1 MASDRKRDRPTGGT
15 PPTKKQKD
23 KSGGSTISC
32 IVCSKNAEDGSIQ
45 CECCFEWVHPKCA
58 GITDEEYGIL
68 GGCSPNIMFFCKL
81 CRPQVSLSLKFF
93 NEIKDKQTE
102 LDERLQKLESKL
114 APISGN
120 SNQDTMSQENN
131 SSNANPVQTATT
143 NSHYNLQHDRK
154 FNIVMY
160 GIDEC
165 EKGAP
170 RNERS
175 GRDLSSVIETIT
187 KVNANVS
194 PLSIRDLHRLGKY
207 QEQSRR
213 PRPILIKFNRA
224 IDVSILLSQT
234 STLPSGI
241 RIKPDMNP
249 EERQIES
256 LLLKERW
263 SLIQKDINRKVI
275 KIRGNRIFV
284 NNKLHG
290 EVKNRN
296 LVLSQAVL
304 PDDQMESSSN

>member
-1 MASDRKRDRPTGGT
+1 MIENETDQLAAPLPPKNRKTNQVGQLFHVLYAVKMPKTAVFNVNVVLSGYT
-15 PPTKKQKD
+15 LNVLVSQTKNMV
-23 KSGGSTISC
+23 SLEGVPLT
-32 IVCSKNAEDGSIQ
+32 
-45 CECCFEWVHPKCA
+45 
-58 GITDEEYGIL
+58 
-68 GGCSPNIMFFCKL
+68 FFCKL

-102 LDERLQKLESKL
+102 LDERLQELESKL